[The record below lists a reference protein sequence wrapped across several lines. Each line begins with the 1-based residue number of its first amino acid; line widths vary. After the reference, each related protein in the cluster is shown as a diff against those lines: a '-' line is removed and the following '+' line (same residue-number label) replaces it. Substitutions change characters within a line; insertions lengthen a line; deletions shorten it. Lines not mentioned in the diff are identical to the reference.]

1 MTKTAMLY
9 GGSLYELAAS
19 ENLTESI
26 MEEMT
31 SLKSIFDEN
40 PDYLRLLSE
49 PAIAKKE
56 RIDLLDKAFSD
67 SVNVYLLNFMKIL
80 CENGTIRE
88 FSDCLHVFRDRYN
101 EANNITEA
109 IVTSAIPLTGAQ
121 QAALKAKLESYT
133 NKNIL
138 LTTKVNPAVL
148 GGIKVSVDG
157 KELDGTALGRLSSL
171 RKKLTETIV

>member
-26 MEEMT
+26 MEEMAAVKALF
-31 SLKSIFDEN
+31 SEN

-49 PAIAKKE
+49 PAVPKAE
-56 RIDLLDKAFSD
+56 RIGLLDKAFAD
-67 SVNVYLLNFMKIL
+67 SINIYLLNFMKIL

-101 EANNITEA
+101 KDNNITEA
-109 IVTSAIPLTGAQ
+109 VVTSAVPLSEAQ
-121 QAALKAKLESYT
+121 LDALKTKLESYT

-138 LTTKVNPAVL
+138 LTTKVDPSVL
-148 GGIKVSVDG
+148 GGIKVHVDG
-157 KELDGTALGRLSSL
+157 KELDGTASGRLSSI
-171 RKKLTETIV
+171 RKKITETIV